1 MTARMRFPLLLSFIS
16 ALGACSMPLFAKS
29 ITDFGLYDQSG
40 HFYQMS
46 RVSSDLILLIV
57 QQFDDPASR
66 QAVAEAASL
75 QQRFQD
81 DSLFVAALNPG
92 TNVSRDSARE
102 EMIAIGMDLPVLLD
116 SAQVVSSSLDVKR
129 SGEVFLID
137 SQRLN
142 LLYRGSINEAE
153 NAGGQPTLEAAIE
166 AALTGETS
174 TVVSSHTEGT
184 PIHLTYRNEFES
196 QGVSYQEDVA
206 PIFINK
212 CAGCHVEDGLAPWP
226 MTNHRML
233 QGWSPMIREVLL
245 TRRMPPGQIDEQV
258 GEWTDTHQ
266 LTDFEIALLVY
277 WIDNGAR
284 KEGDADPVAARPLA
298 VPQWP
303 LGEPDLVVDLPEYSV
318 PATGIVDFVYER
330 LDIPLVQDT
339 WVKAV
344 SYWPGDASVLHSV
357 LTYAVASASPP
368 VDPFELISAG
378 DTEFVSLFVPGK
390 STDEFLPGSAFLL
403 SKDSDLVVKVRYL
416 SSGRATTDSTRIGL
430 HFMDTDPEMAIN
442 TLVLENAD
450 FVIPAG
456 KSNEIIQVA
465 SAPFETDVL
474 VEAFAPQ
481 MHGRGVGMSITARFP
496 DGHERQL
503 INVPNYNFNWQMN
516 YTLREPI
523 QLPAGTRLLSTTVF
537 DNSELNPFSLAPEE
551 DAVVGP
557 TSWDEILKHYVRI
570 YLRTP

>member
-1 MTARMRFPLLLSFIS
+1 MIPRKSPFFLLVFLTAI
-16 ALGACSMPLFAKS
+16 AATFATPTVGQS
-29 ITDFGLYDQSG
+29 VTDFGLYDQKG

-46 RVSSDLILLIV
+46 RLNSEFILLVI
-57 QQFDDPASR
+57 QQHGDPVSR
-66 QAVAEAASL
+66 QAVIEANL
-75 QQRFQD
+75 LCEHFQGKGI
-81 DSLFVAALNPG
+81 FVAALNSG
-92 TNVSRDSARE
+92 TDVSRESVGDELASL
-102 EMIAIGMDLPVLLD
+102 GVDLPVLLD
-116 SAQVVSSSLDVKR
+116 SAQVVATNLGVTR
-129 SGEVFLID
+129 SGEAFLID
-137 SQRLN
+137 SRRLSIV
-142 LLYRGSINEAE
+142 YRGPIEEVQDAIDAAFSDSPEATII
-153 NAGGQPTLEAAIE
+153 PY
-166 AALTGETS
+166 
-174 TVVSSHTEGT
+174 TEGE
-184 PIHLTYRNEFES
+184 PIDFIYREKFES
-196 QGVSYQEDVA
+196 QEPSYQTDVA
-206 PIFINK
+206 PILINR
-212 CAGCHVEDGLAPWP
+212 CAGCHVDGGLAPWP
-226 MTNHRML
+226 MTSHRML

-245 TRRMPPGQIDEQV
+245 TRRMPPGQIDDDV
-258 GEWTDTHQ
+258 GEWIDTHQ
-266 LTDFEIALLVY
+266 LTDAELALLVY

-284 KEGDADPVAARPLA
+284 KEGDADPVAERPLT

-303 LGEPDLVVDLPEYSV
+303 LGEPDLVLDLPEYSV
-318 PATGIVDFVYER
+318 PATGIVDFVYQR

-357 LTYAVASASPP
+357 FTYAVASASPP

-430 HFMDTDPEMAIN
+430 HFMDTAPEMAVK

-465 SAPFETDVL
+465 SPPFETDVL

-481 MHGRGVGMSITARFP
+481 MHGRGAGMSITARFP